1 MEINE
6 GISNGIKL
14 ISTVG
19 RIDAY
24 TAKTLEDCLKKAV
37 GEGNRHILVNLKGT
51 DYISSGGLRVFL
63 STLKELRKDGGSLKL
78 CCLSPAVLKIF
89 KLAGFTSI
97 FSIFGTEQEALV
109 G

>member
-6 GISNGIKL
+6 GMVNGTKL
-14 ISTVG
+14 INTTG
-19 RIDAY
+19 RIDAFS
-24 TAKTLEDCLKKAV
+24 AKTLEDCLKKAIA
-37 GEGNRHILVNLKGT
+37 EGNRNILVNLKDT

-63 STLKELRKDGGSLKL
+63 AALKELRKDGGSLRL

-97 FSIFGTEQEALV
+97 FSIYGTEQEALA